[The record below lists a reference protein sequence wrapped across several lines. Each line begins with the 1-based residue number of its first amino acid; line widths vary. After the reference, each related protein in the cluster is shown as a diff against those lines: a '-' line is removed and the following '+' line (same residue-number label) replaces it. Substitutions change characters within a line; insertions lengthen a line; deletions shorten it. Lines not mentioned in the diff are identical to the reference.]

1 MVSENTIYFY
11 PGRGGHSHD
20 GDNSSFIDTS
30 QYSLFDFSWGIFG
43 DPSRI
48 ADQTRN
54 YVSFEN
60 FIIETVNNAVLKPAN
75 IILQPGTVNG
85 TSHIISRSIDTGLI
99 TANAITANE
108 ILAGTITADELS
120 ADLVLVNNVI
130 RSNNYV
136 ANVSGW
142 AIDGDGTAEFAN
154 TSIRGTIQA
163 DSLTTPGI
171 DIDSAGNLTAN
182 NFNLYAN
189 GAISTPG
196 IDITSTGDL
205 TAANFALY
213 ANGQIENGNFSVS
226 SAGVLSATGASISGT
241 IEASSL
247 VTPGLTIEANGD
259 LTSGAGATVLY
270 ADGSIVTSSGN
281 FGVDTGG
288 NLYANNAE
296 IYGEIYASL
305 GTIAGWVIGAD
316 TISAAGGEISL
327 YQEPGYGA
335 VIAGTGAG
343 TQIILNSEAQLHAE
357 FNGTETDINYQTDSG
372 YTFRI
377 SDGSGL
383 LRAGGAYL
391 SASLGGSFSAISYDY
406 LYTLGEATF
415 ATGWVTGSGI
425 AYPGCTIG
433 PGTFN
438 NMGLVW
444 DNPDIRGT
452 VDNVASA
459 VLGTVSD
466 IRSKSY
472 ILNAE
477 DTWLNKLYDSLRVVS
492 FNPVDLLDEENLHL
506 YPRRLGLIAQELNE
520 ILPGL
525 VVSANPYD
533 EEAFLSVNYLGLV
546 PYLIQAVQDLN
557 NRVKEMENEV

>member
-20 GDNSSFIDTS
+20 GENSSFIDTS
-30 QYSLFDFSWGIFG
+30 KYSLFDFSWGIFG

-85 TSHIISRSIDTGLI
+85 TSHIVSRSIDTGLI

-108 ILAGTITADELS
+108 ILAGTITADEL
-120 ADLVLVNNVI
+120 AANIVLVNNI
-130 RSNNYV
+130 ISSSNYV
-136 ANVSGW
+136 TGVSGW

-171 DIDSAGNLTAN
+171 DIDSAGNLNAN

-189 GAISTPG
+189 GAI
-196 IDITSTGDL
+196 
-205 TAANFALY
+205 Y
-213 ANGQIENGNFSVS
+213 ASGGNFQVS
-226 SAGVLSATGASISGT
+226 AAGILSATGANISGT

-259 LTSGAGATVLY
+259 LTSGGGATVLF

-281 FGVDTGG
+281 FEVDAGG
-288 NLYANNAE
+288 NLFAENAQ
-296 IYGEIYASL
+296 IRGEISSDTFVTHTNFAGSGSWTRPTVLIDNANDRLEVNSTAGGLRITADSVLRYASGSSFYNISWDFDGGTYSFL
-305 GTIAGWVIGAD
+305 GTIYVD
-316 TISAAGGEISL
+316 TIEVSSVVCDDVTSTGEVDI
-327 YQEPGYGA
+327 
-335 VIAGTGAG
+335 GT
-343 TQIILNSEAQLHAE
+343 
-357 FNGTETDINYQTDSG
+357 
-372 YTFRI
+372 
-377 SDGSGL
+377 
-383 LRAGGAYL
+383 
-391 SASLGGSFSAISYDY
+391 
-406 LYTLGEATF
+406 
-415 ATGWVTGSGI
+415 TGSVNGIGI
-425 AYPGCTIG
+425 AYPGCTTG
-433 PGTFN
+433 PGTAN
-438 NMGLVW
+438 YMGLVW
-444 DNPDIRGT
+444 NNPDIRGT
-452 VDNVASA
+452 VDNVVSA

-466 IRSKSY
+466 VRSKSY

-477 DTWLNKLYDSLRVVS
+477 DVWLNKLYDSLRVVS

-520 ILPGL
+520 ILPDL

-533 EEAFLSVNYLGLV
+533 EEAFLTVNYLGLV

-557 NRVKEMENEV
+557 NRVKELESEV